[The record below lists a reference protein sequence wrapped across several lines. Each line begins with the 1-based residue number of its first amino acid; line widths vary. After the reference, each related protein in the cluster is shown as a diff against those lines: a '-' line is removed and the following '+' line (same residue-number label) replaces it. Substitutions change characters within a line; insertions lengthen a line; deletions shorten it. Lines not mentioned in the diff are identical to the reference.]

1 MRNNLDQSKMPL
13 ADALIE
19 YTESERVPMHIPGH
33 KRTCSCMIPELENL
47 IGSRAVGCD
56 ITEIAGFDDY
66 HEPEGI
72 IKEAMILA
80 AELFGADETHFIVN
94 GTTAGLMA
102 AVAAA
107 TFEGERVLVAS
118 DCHKSVTRG
127 LVLSGADP
135 VYVSPGIDKR
145 TGLPSGLDSDE
156 VEKILNYG
164 GIRAIVLSNPSY
176 YGTYSDL
183 ERIVSAAHKYGAV
196 VIVDEAHGAH
206 LRFTDQKML
215 RDAMSVGADISVQST
230 HKMLGSLTQSS
241 MLHIKG
247 DRIDRKRLVY
257 NIRMLTSTSPSY
269 LLMSS
274 LDAVRHRMALDGI
287 HIWKNISAM
296 VSEYSKKVND
306 IAGMKC
312 ITHFTDVQGMQKPLD
327 TARLLISA
335 EELGITGYNL
345 SDILCRKYNIDM
357 EMADDRYVL
366 AVMGTALARCQL
378 DMLVSALKSIS
389 EEMPKN
395 IGKSCVS
402 GALKCDNIKM
412 DDMSAAAAA
421 AELKHICE
429 ITPRKAV
436 FSRHDMIEAGYASGR
451 ISAEEIAVY
460 PPGIPLVVPG
470 EKFTDETINMITE
483 LISNHI
489 HIHGVEIQKEKD
501 KEKIMLSV
509 VEDETQTIL
518 FQCVF

>member
-1 MRNNLDQSKMPL
+1 MGNNLDQSKMPL

-19 YTESERVPMHIPGH
+19 YTKSERISMHIPGH
-33 KRTCSCMIPELENL
+33 KRTCGCMIPELENVVGAMA
-47 IGSRAVGCD
+47 IGCD

-72 IKEAMILA
+72 IKEAMALA
-80 AELFGADETHFIVN
+80 AELFGADETYFIVN

-107 TFEGERVLVAS
+107 AFEGERVLVAS
-118 DCHKSVTRG
+118 DCHKSITRG

-135 VYVSPGIDKR
+135 VYISPDIDKK
-145 TGLPSGLDSDE
+145 TGLPSGLDPDK
-156 VEKILNYG
+156 VERILNYG

-183 ERIVSAAHKYGAV
+183 ERIVNAAHKYGAV

-206 LRFTDQKML
+206 LRFTDQKL
-215 RDAMSVGADISVQST
+215 LCDAMSVDADISVQSI

-274 LDAVRHRMALDGI
+274 LDAVRHRMALEGI
-287 HIWKNISAM
+287 NIWKNICAM
-296 VSEYSKKVND
+296 VSEYSEKIND

-312 ITHFTDVQGMQKPLD
+312 ITYFTDSQGIKKPLD
-327 TARLLISA
+327 TARILISA

-345 SDILCRKYNIDM
+345 SDILCAKYNIDM

-366 AVMGTALARCQL
+366 AVMGTAVARCHL
-378 DMLVSALKSIS
+378 DTLVRALKSIS
-389 EEMPKN
+389 EENVKN
-395 IGKSCVS
+395 IGKSCINGV
-402 GALKCDNIKM
+402 LKCDNIKL
-412 DDMSAAAAA
+412 DGMSAAAAA

-470 EKFTDETINMITE
+470 EKFTDETIIMITE

-489 HIHGVEIQKEKD
+489 HIHGVEIQREKG

-509 VEDETQTIL
+509 VEDETQEML